1 MQTFKTKPE
10 PNPYTAPSN
19 LKWYLLI
26 MTVLFFCSVAVNAY
40 FAVRVEKL
48 EEQLVLKTVEVFKAE
63 FESIPPVKEIEEVI
77 LVEEVIEEVPEVT
90 EAVQISVAKIELTPE
105 QQIINYTYEVGDIY
119 GIDPALIQSII
130 YHESRFD
137 PKSASSSSCLGL
149 MQICPKWHQA
159 RADRLGVTDY
169 FDAYSGVLIGTD
181 YFAEILNNNKHTAL
195 ALMVYNQ
202 GYNSA
207 NSMYSNGDISWYAT
221 SVMERAE
228 LIRRGEV

>member
-1 MQTFKTKPE
+1 MQTFNTKPE
-10 PNPYTAPSN
+10 PNPYTAPAN
-19 LKWYLLI
+19 LKWYLVI
-26 MTVLFFCSVAVNAY
+26 MTVFFFASVVVNAY
-40 FAVRVEKL
+40 YAVRVEKL
-48 EEQLVLKTVEVFKAE
+48 EEQIALKTVEVFKAE
-63 FESIPPVKEIEEVI
+63 FESIEPVKEVEEVI
-77 LVEEVIEEVPEVT
+77 LVEEVIETVPEVVA
-90 EAVQISVAKIELTPE
+90 EVKISTAKIELTQE
-105 QQIINYTYEVGDIY
+105 QKIINYTKEIGAKYN
-119 GIDPALIQSII
+119 IDPALIQSII

-181 YFAEILNNNKHTAL
+181 YFAEILSNNKQTAL

-207 NSMYSNGDISWYAT
+207 YSMYSNGDISWYAT

-228 LIRRGEV
+228 MIRRGEV